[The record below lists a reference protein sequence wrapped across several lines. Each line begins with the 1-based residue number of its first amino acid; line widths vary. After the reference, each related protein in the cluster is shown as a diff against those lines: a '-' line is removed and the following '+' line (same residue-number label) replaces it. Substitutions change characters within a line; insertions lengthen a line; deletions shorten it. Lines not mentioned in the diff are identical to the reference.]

1 MDYEIKH
8 LRCFVAIAH
17 DRSFTRAAARLHMSQ
32 PALSLQIK
40 ELEKR
45 LGLSL
50 LHRSTRHVE
59 LTNEGTLLLTEAE
72 RVIEES
78 DRLKLKVQTLRKQ
91 SQGVLKLGAAFYTID
106 IAERVGLIERFM
118 AEHPTAR
125 LDVQTK
131 WQVEL
136 MEAMATNRLDLA
148 VVIGRPVEQDQ
159 TLQSRRGELVF
170 PAEFPRVTLRSERI
184 ELLVPI
190 ELDIARMDSI
200 PVERL
205 KGVKVALMGAYH
217 GDIIVG
223 PLKTMLA
230 NAGAQPFTPPEGN
243 AVAVERYGRQFRIP
257 AMTMGWFGQD
267 PRLADMVRRPIK
279 GFNLNTE
286 LALLS
291 NADKGNALAH
301 EFFRLA
307 SHWSGLS
314 PTRVAARAH
323 G

>member
-45 LGLSL
+45 LGLNL

-59 LTNEGTLLLTEAE
+59 LTHEGTLLLAEAE

-91 SQGVLKLGAAFYTID
+91 SQGSLRLGAAFYTID
-106 IAERVGLIERFM
+106 ITERVGLIERFM

-136 MEAMATNRLDLA
+136 MEAMSTNRLDLA
-148 VVIGRPVEQDQ
+148 VVIGRPVGHDESS
-159 TLQSRRGELVF
+159 QSRRGELVF

-205 KGVKVALMGAYH
+205 EGVKVALMGAYH
-217 GDIIVG
+217 GDTIVG
-223 PLKTMLA
+223 PLKALLS
-230 NAGAQPFTPPEGN
+230 NAGALPFTPPEGN

-267 PRLADMVRRPIK
+267 PRLADMVRRPIA
-279 GFNLNTE
+279 GFNLITE
-286 LALLS
+286 LALLN
-291 NADKGNALAH
+291 NADKGNSLAH
-301 EFFRLA
+301 KFFELA
-307 SHWSGLS
+307 SHWSTFKAS
-314 PTRVAARAH
+314 RSAARAH
-323 G
+323 A